1 MAYLMHIGF
10 DNSDIFWKNIFYF
23 EYKGIKFKFIQ
34 DKRKKW
40 SNVLITIIKG
50 QNNSIEENRVYSIA
64 SEYLSALAWENNSV
78 MKVWPSRNYGAG
90 ISEDTKISK
99 ARRVFFE
106 FPKSPFYGYTYGVD
120 FQRIPKIENEM
131 QKNALILYREAR
143 STNNDYL
150 SFLFFWQILEIGYK
164 GGPTNWIN
172 KIWRNNQGE
181 LRNNIK
187 YDIEKT
193 SMGSKKIGEYL
204 YHDCRTAISHL
215 YTLRNGIKKIKID
228 SLDDAIRMMRG
239 RRIIQEFA
247 RFYIE
252 NELNLP
258 KRLYLVRKSKNGFPV
273 YLDEGYH
280 NKLVSN
286 TFYREAYK
294 YKPSLDFKFKNFLKS
309 SDY

>member
-10 DNSDIFWKNIFYF
+10 DNSDFFWKNIFYF

-50 QNNSIEENRVYSIA
+50 QENSVEDNRVYSIA

-90 ISEDTKISK
+90 ISEDIKILK

-106 FPKSPFYGYTYGVD
+106 FPKSPFYGYTDGCD
-120 FQRIPKIENEM
+120 FQRIPKIENEK
-131 QKNALILYREAR
+131 QRDALILYREAR

-150 SFLFFWQILEIGYK
+150 SFLFFWQVLEIGYR
-164 GGPTNWIN
+164 GGPANWIN

-181 LRNNIK
+181 LRRSIEF
-187 YDIEKT
+187 DIEKI
-193 SMGSKKIGEYL
+193 SIGSKKIGEYF
-204 YHDCRTAISHL
+204 YHDFRTAISHL
-215 YTLRNGIKKIKID
+215 YTLRSGIKKIKID
-228 SLDDAIRMMRG
+228 SLDDNIRIMRG

-252 NELNLP
+252 NELKLQ
-258 KRLYLVRKSKNGFPV
+258 KRLYLLRKCKNGFPV
-273 YLDEGYH
+273 YLDEGNY
-280 NKLVSN
+280 NKLVN
-286 TFYREAYK
+286 NNFYREAYK
-294 YKPSLDFKFKNFLKS
+294 YKPNLNFKFKKFL
-309 SDY
+309 